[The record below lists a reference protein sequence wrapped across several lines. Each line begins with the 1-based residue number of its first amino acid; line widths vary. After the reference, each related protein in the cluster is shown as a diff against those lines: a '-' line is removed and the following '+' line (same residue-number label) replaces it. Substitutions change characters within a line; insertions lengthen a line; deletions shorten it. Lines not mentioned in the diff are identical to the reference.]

1 MKLRDA
7 KKADNDSQ
15 RLWYHLNPELQYFNL
30 QLNYHQMCL
39 ILSPE
44 TMSLWFQWLLE
55 QVHTFHHMW
64 VLQVDTT

>member
-15 RLWYHLNPELQYFNL
+15 SLWYHLNTELQYFNL

-39 ILSPE
+39 ILGPE
-44 TMSLWFQWLLE
+44 TTRL
-55 QVHTFHHMW
+55 
-64 VLQVDTT
+64 